1 MTNVEKF
8 EAQCQRLQAIYEKKN
23 EDYGN
28 SFDKTVETFGITPA
42 IARMCE
48 KLDRIISLLD
58 KGDANYESITDSLD
72 DLANYAIMTRMAVD
86 DLCEPCCDCQDNEQ
100 QENAQQIDIN
110 DILSD
115 IVVDILEDIAKNEK
129 TERK

>member
-1 MTNVEKF
+1 MTNVERF

-28 SFDKTVETFGITPA
+28 SFDKTIETFGLTPA

-72 DLANYAIMTRMAVD
+72 DLANYAIMTRMAID
-86 DLCEPCCDCQDNEQ
+86 EQCEPCCNCQSEQ
-100 QENAQQIDIN
+100 QENAEQVDIS
-110 DILSD
+110 DILTD
-115 IVVDILEDIAKNEK
+115 IVNFLEDI
-129 TERK
+129 TEE

>member
-1 MTNVEKF
+1 MTQVEKF

-28 SFDKTVETFGITPA
+28 SFDKTIETFGLTPA

-58 KGDANYESITDSLD
+58 KEDANYESITDSL
-72 DLANYAIMTRMAVD
+72 
-86 DLCEPCCDCQDNEQ
+86 
-100 QENAQQIDIN
+100 
-110 DILSD
+110 
-115 IVVDILEDIAKNEK
+115 
-129 TERK
+129 